1 MEERQV
7 GGKLL
12 GKGVYGCTF
21 EPAPRCAGGKVFKT
35 VAGLPAVG
43 KITVEDGTAELG
55 IGRALMGLPI
65 RDTRLGSVPKNL
77 PLAPQYFALPMEE
90 CRPELPIQDPDVSR
104 CDVLND
110 KDTKEA
116 DIDLLIMPN
125 AGLAFSKWALDLPRL
140 ADQYVRVF
148 THLLEGMI
156 VYQGA
161 GYVHNDIHY
170 NNVVVDR
177 RGVARYID
185 FGLGFRVA
193 DVKTWADAN
202 LGTGF
207 KPKYVWM
214 PPEVHAWRMYKSGVR
229 LRDGVA
235 QLKEINPEYSEME
248 TRFPERVRAME
259 ALSDLLQETQS
270 KSSGEFVRT
279 YAKQFDWWRIGLL
292 MWMAW
297 DDLLGWR
304 DFMSTPL
311 WSRRAVIR
319 RILGGMTEFDPR
331 RRMSPVVA
339 LRLLEPGNRMAVH

>member
-1 MEERQV
+1 MEEQQV

-43 KITVEDGTAELG
+43 KITVEDGIAELG
-55 IGRALMGLPI
+55 IGRAIM
-65 RDTRLGSVPKNL
+65 SL
-77 PLAPQYFALPMEE
+77 PLGPQYFALPTEE
-90 CRPELPIQDPDVSR
+90 CRPVLPIQDPDVSR

-110 KDTKEA
+110 KETKET

-140 ADQYVRVF
+140 AAQFERLF

-156 VYQGA
+156 VYQAA
-161 GYVHNDIHY
+161 GFVHNDIHY
-170 NNVVVDR
+170 NNVVVDG

-229 LRDGVA
+229 LRDGVV

-248 TRFPERVRAME
+248 ARFPDRPRAME
-259 ALSDLLQETQS
+259 ALSDLLQETQT
-270 KSSGEFVRT
+270 KSSGEFVRA

-304 DFMSTPL
+304 GFMATPL
-311 WSRRAVIR
+311 WSHRSVVRRV
-319 RILGGMTEFDPR
+319 LGGMTEFDPR
-331 RRMSPVVA
+331 RRMSPATA
-339 LRLLEPGNRMAVH
+339 LRILDPGSRLASI